1 MAGIRLLFKLLLFNQ
16 VGVPS
21 DTLVKALCYESVG
34 TQHTVAQTI
43 SGKEE
48 DLPAFTIQISN
59 VGIVLDPQ
67 LQNGGVSLQ
76 YAGINF
82 CLFTPSVPDQ
92 AVTTAT
98 YRPVS

>member
-1 MAGIRLLFKLLLFNQ
+1 MAGIQLLFKLLLFNQ

-21 DTLVKALCYESVG
+21 DILVKALCCESMG
-34 TQHTVAQTI
+34 TQHTVGQTI

-59 VGIVLDPQ
+59 LGILLDPQ

-82 CLFTPSVPDQ
+82 HLFIPSVPDQ
-92 AVTTAT
+92 AVTTLT
-98 YRPVS
+98 YRPAS